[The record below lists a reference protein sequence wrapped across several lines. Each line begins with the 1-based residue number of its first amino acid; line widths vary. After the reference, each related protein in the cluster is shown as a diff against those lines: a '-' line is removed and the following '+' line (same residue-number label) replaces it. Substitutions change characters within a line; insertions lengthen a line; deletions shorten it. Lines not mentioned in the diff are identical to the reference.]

1 MMLFQTTLPL
11 ALVLAAPDAAPLEGS
26 CTPGEAQLYFAPGG
40 DRIEVVGD
48 DTVAALAAGV
58 AAEPDSFK
66 VTIVGHADTT
76 GSPKLNLDLSE
87 RRAQNVASELV
98 GRGVPRTIID
108 VRAAGEEQLAVAT
121 RDNVAESQNRRV
133 SIMAEPVVDLK
144 KVVVGGDPSPPR
156 MCDSVG
162 VP

>member
-1 MMLFQTTLPL
+1 MMPFRTTITL
-11 ALVLAAPDAAPLEGS
+11 ALALAAPAAASPEGS

-40 DRIEVVGD
+40 DRIEAVGD
-48 DTVAALAAGV
+48 DSIAALAAGV
-58 AAEPDSFK
+58 AAAPDSFK

-76 GSPKLNLDLSE
+76 GSPKLNLDLSK
-87 RRAQNVASELV
+87 RRAQSVANELV

-108 VRAAGEEQLAVAT
+108 VRAAGEDQLAVVT
-121 RDNVAESQNRRV
+121 RDNVAEAQNRRV
-133 SIMAEPVVDLK
+133 SIVAEPVLDLR

-156 MCDSVG
+156 MCDAVG